1 MYRQKLFQIS
11 VFLMTMGI
19 FTFVACQQAEP
30 QVVEVTRVVTETV
43 VETVTVE
50 GETIEVTRVV
60 EETVTV
66 EIEVP
71 AEEEAPVEEQ
81 QSQPGDS
88 PFSRGSEGDAIP
100 LPTPATGPKVEDGI
114 SPLAA
119 TTDDGVRAAVD
130 IPLAESSRLSAGV
143 VNDNE
148 QWADYLAYLQAYPA
162 ADIIPLDVSE
172 RHTIQLLDGVG
183 QPIPGALVQ
192 ITANGESVTALRTH
206 SNGSVLF
213 FPRLYDLPAGNYL
226 ATAVHGEQTVSLPLS
241 TGGGDTWQ
249 LLFEEERAAAT
260 AVPLDIL
267 FLIDATGS
275 MDDEIRQLKDN
286 MVAIAMQINALP
298 SQPDV
303 RFGFVTYRDRTDDLL
318 LNVHPFTAELETFVA
333 ALADIEAYGG
343 GDYPEDLHAGLFS
356 AIRALDWRQE
366 GSVSLIFL
374 IADAPPHLDYPDQDD
389 YTVHLRQAMA
399 QGIKIYPIASSGLD
413 AQGEYIFRQLAQ
425 VTDGRFIFLNPDDPD
440 AATSDEPTFA
450 VTNFAVADL
459 DDLIVQIVTE
469 ELAPLNPQ

>member
-1 MYRQKLFQIS
+1 MHRQKLFQIS
-11 VFLMTMGI
+11 VFLITMGI
-19 FTFVACQQAEP
+19 FTFVACQSAEP

-43 VETVTVE
+43 VETVTME
-50 GETIEVTRVV
+50 GEEAVIEVTRVV
-60 EETVTV
+60 VETVV
-66 EIEVP
+66 GEPEIEP
-71 AEEEAPVEEQ
+71 PIDEQ
-81 QSQPGDS
+81 QTQPGDS

-100 LPTPATGPKVEDGI
+100 LPTPATGPKVENGI

-119 TTDDGVRAAVD
+119 TTNDGVRAAVD

-172 RHTIQLLDGVG
+172 RHTIQLLDAAG

-192 ITANGESVTALRTH
+192 ITTNGESVTALRTH
-206 SNGSVLF
+206 SDGSALF

-226 ATAVHGEQTVSLPLS
+226 ATAVYGEQTVSLPLA
-241 TGGGDTWQ
+241 TGGVGDTWQ
-249 LLFEEERAAAT
+249 LVLGAEQEAAT

-318 LNVHPFTAELETFVA
+318 LNVHPFTAELESFVA

-356 AIRALDWRQE
+356 AIQAIDWRQE

-413 AQGEYIFRQLAQ
+413 TQGEYIFRQLAQ
-425 VTDGRFIFLNPDDPD
+425 VTNGRFIFLNPGNPD
-440 AATSDEPTFA
+440 VGTGDESTFV

-459 DDLIVQIVTE
+459 DNLIVQIVTE
-469 ELAPLNPQ
+469 ELAPLNP